1 MNREGVLAGLLFIRD
16 FDGPE
21 KGLKLVRQASFSR
34 ENFKVGLPEL
44 VLSGGG
50 GWPGEGCSN

>member
-1 MNREGVLAGLLFIRD
+1 MNREGVLAEVD